1 MPDQDRS
8 SPPGSGAP
16 DSATPG
22 TWRELFD
29 RGHRAAVT
37 VFAGGIAVFAINTY
51 LTAASLPTAVADI
64 GGQRLYAWVMTVF
77 LITSVFSSM
86 LVTRTLSRWGAR
98 GAYVIAFGL
107 FGAGSL
113 VCALSPAM
121 PVMLVGRGLQ
131 GLGGGLLTGLSF
143 AVIRVALPERLWV
156 RAVGFA
162 SAMWG
167 VGNLIGPLLGGFFAQ
182 IGFWR
187 GSFWLL
193 VVASVAMSW
202 FVRALPSRRRE
213 ARDAAALPWASLGWL
228 VAATVCV
235 SVAGIV
241 DGLRTPLILV
251 AVAVV
256 LSAGFVLVD
265 RHTVVG
271 LLPRLTYTGGN
282 PLKWIYVSIA
292 VLAIG
297 STAEGFVPLFGQQ
310 IAGMA
315 PLVAGMLGAALSWG
329 WSSAQLASTT
339 WANGRRATT
348 VRILGPGL
356 LAAGLAGY
364 GLLQFSSAPAV
375 VAAWFLAL
383 FVAGAGIGM
392 AFPHIATAAMTITR
406 DETEAARASAGINT
420 VQMVA
425 NTFGSALAGLLV
437 SVGATVGAGTDDPTV
452 TSARF
457 LTFGFAAVAV
467 AGVVAAVAS
476 VRPAR
481 VSPRRPG
488 RRTDR
493 S

>member
-8 SPPGSGAP
+8 TPPGSGAP

-51 LTAASLPTAVADI
+51 LTAASLPTAVAEI
-64 GGQRLYAWVMTVF
+64 GGQLLYAWVMTVF

-86 LVTRTLSRWGAR
+86 LVTRTLSHWGAR
-98 GAYVIAFGL
+98 GAYRVAFGL
-107 FGAGSL
+107 FGVGSP
-113 VCALSPAM
+113 VCALSPVM
-121 PVMLVGRGLQ
+121 PVMLLGRGLQ

-143 AVIRVALPERLWV
+143 AVIRLALPERLWV

-167 VGNLIGPLLGGFFAQ
+167 VGNLIGPLLGGLFAQ
-182 IGFWR
+182 VGFWR

-193 VVASVAMSW
+193 VIASAAMGGL
-202 FVRALPSRRRE
+202 VRALPAGRRAE
-213 ARDAAALPWASLGWL
+213 SDAASLPVASLGWL

-241 DGLRTPLILV
+241 DGLRVPLILLGV
-251 AVAVV
+251 AAA
-256 LSAGFVLVD
+256 LSIGFIVVD
-265 RHTVVG
+265 RRGDAG
-271 LLPRLTYTGGN
+271 LLPRLTYRIGN

-310 IAGMA
+310 IAGMP

-329 WSSAQLASTT
+329 WSSAQLTSTT
-339 WANGRRATT
+339 WVNGERATA
-348 VRILGPGL
+348 VRILGPGVL
-356 LAAGLAGY
+356 GAGLAGY
-364 GLLQFSSAPAV
+364 GALQFASTPGV
-375 VAAWFLAL
+375 IAAWFLAL

-406 DETEAARASAGINT
+406 DDTEAARASAGVNT

-425 NTFGSALAGLLV
+425 NTFGSAMAGLLV
-437 SVGATVGAGTDDPTV
+437 SVGATVSTGANPAV

-457 LTFGFAAVAV
+457 LGFGFAAIAA
-467 AGVVAAVAS
+467 AGVVAAIAS
-476 VRPAR
+476 VRPAT
-481 VSPRRPG
+481 VSPG
-488 RRTDR
+488 KQVRRTDR